1 MITFCIVMI
10 ALLIVVTVGVIVLI
24 SGGELILLPLCD
36 IVIGIIILIM
46 LIKAIF
52 KKKDK

>member
-10 ALLIVVTVGVIVLI
+10 ALLIVVTVGAIVLI
-24 SGGELILLPLCD
+24 SGGGLILLPLCD
-36 IVIGIIILIM
+36 IVIGIIILVM

>member
-1 MITFCIVMI
+1 MITFCIVII

-24 SGGELILLPLCD
+24 SGGGLLLLPIAD
-36 IVIGIIILIM
+36 IVIGIFILVM

>member
-1 MITFCIVMI
+1 MITFCLIMI
-10 ALLIVVTVGVIVLI
+10 ALLILVTVGTIILI
-24 SGGELILLPLCD
+24 SGGGLLLLPICD
-36 IVIGIIILIM
+36 IAIGIIILVM

>member
-1 MITFCIVMI
+1 MITFCIIMI
-10 ALLIVVTVGVIVLI
+10 ALLIAVTIGVIVLI
-24 SGGELILLPLCD
+24 SGGGLLLLPIAD
-36 IVIGIIILIM
+36 IVIGVIILVM

>member
-1 MITFCIVMI
+1 MITFCLIMI
-10 ALLIVVTVGVIVLI
+10 ALLIVVTVGTIILI
-24 SGGELILLPLCD
+24 SGGIILLPLCD
-36 IVIGIIILIM
+36 IVIGIIILVM